1 MLPAIANGHNTRVA
15 VGNIFGEPQ
24 IFAFLHTLGHNR
36 PFKWIG
42 FVQSGG
48 GIGAFEK
55 AVDDLVFHR
64 TVQAPCTA
72 PLTGVPDH
80 APVEQARAPVVRAIC
95 TPWCATAPTSSVSFA
110 ARHSGSNAQQG
121 VPIAWSLLAMKVA
134 NRMSARNKGAE
145 EKGT

>member
-1 MLPAIANGHNTRVA
+1 MA
-15 VGNIFGEPQ
+15 V
-24 IFAFLHTLGHNR
+24 TLGSQWEIFLVNRRFLRFYTLWAMNR

-110 ARHSGSNAQQG
+110 AR
-121 VPIAWSLLAMKVA
+121 
-134 NRMSARNKGAE
+134 
-145 EKGT
+145 